1 MNDEVADIL
10 ETAMLKEVA
19 SAAMYRQAVV
29 MTDDPAAATL
39 LRELAAEEGEH
50 LAMLQNLKPEAITES
65 PVAKSRLTDLK
76 VADHLKAPDELP
88 GADLTGSLLFA
99 IKREAESVVFY
110 TGLMGVFNDA
120 MAKKLCQALA
130 RQELSHKLQLELLY
144 DRIAY
149 YED

>member
-1 MNDEVADIL
+1 MNDEVTDIL

-19 SAAMYRQAVV
+19 SAAMYRQAVA

-39 LRELAAEEGEH
+39 LRELAVEEEEH
-50 LAMLQNLKPEAITES
+50 LALLKNMKPETFLES
-65 PVAKSRLTDLK
+65 PVAKLRLADLR

-99 IKREAESVVFY
+99 IKQEAESVTFY
-110 TGLMGVFNDA
+110 TDLMGVFSDA

-130 RQELSHKLQLELLY
+130 RQELAHKLQLELLY
-144 DRIAY
+144 DRIVY
-149 YED
+149 IED